1 MRKRKIGKTFSYFGS
16 FVELSEYSLR
26 AAELLIKTIN
36 NFKKD
41 TLDEKLKEMHSIEHS
56 ADLKKHELL
65 DRLVKEFLPPIERED
80 IISISE
86 KIDTVTDSIEDVL
99 INLSIFNVKSI
110 PKEVLE
116 FTEIIMNFCK
126 SMISALREFEN
137 FKRSKIL
144 HTEIVE
150 LNRLEEVA
158 DELYVNNV
166 RKLYRDGSDVVTIF
180 TWKEI
185 YDSLEKCCDACEDVA
200 NDIELVV
207 MKNS

>member
-1 MRKRKIGKTFSYFGS
+1 
-16 FVELSEYSLR
+16 
-26 AAELLIKTIN
+26 
-36 NFKKD
+36 
-41 TLDEKLKEMHSIEHS
+41 
-56 ADLKKHELL
+56 
-65 DRLVKEFLPPIERED
+65 
-80 IISISE
+80 
-86 KIDTVTDSIEDVL
+86 
-99 INLSIFNVKSI
+99 
-110 PKEVLE
+110 
-116 FTEIIMNFCK
+116 
-126 SMISALREFEN
+126 MISALREFEN